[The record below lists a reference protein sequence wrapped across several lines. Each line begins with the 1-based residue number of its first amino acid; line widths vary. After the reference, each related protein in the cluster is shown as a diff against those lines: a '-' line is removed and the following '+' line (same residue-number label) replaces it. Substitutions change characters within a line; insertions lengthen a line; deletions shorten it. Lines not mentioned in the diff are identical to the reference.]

1 MNQGN
6 TNRKLEFPFSPYRP
20 AAESIR
26 SDPNLTE
33 PEQRLLLECLRIRQQ
48 DREFRGQMRHQV
60 GLDREAANDVERDFI
75 AGCNSWHP
83 RAIWF
88 RFMSGDMFETSR
100 DFQARDLANRKFNE
114 LAVRRGERLREHNQ
128 AVQSEEKR
136 MRGLLAGSSPYAKR
150 AFNTL
155 ALSTTTGAHFPP
167 EEIRAAAHLPNPL
180 ERILD

>member
-33 PEQRLLLECLRIRQQ
+33 PEQQLLLECLHIRQQ
-48 DREFRGQMRHQV
+48 DRAERGRVRHQAN
-60 GLDREAANDVERDFI
+60 LDRQAANDAQEEFI
-75 AGCNSWHP
+75 RGCNSWHP

-114 LAVRRGERLREHNQ
+114 LSAKRAEELREHNK

-136 MRGLLAGSSPYAKR
+136 MRRLLAGSSPYAKR

-155 ALSTTTGAHFPP
+155 AMSTTTGAHFPP

-180 ERILD
+180 ERILG